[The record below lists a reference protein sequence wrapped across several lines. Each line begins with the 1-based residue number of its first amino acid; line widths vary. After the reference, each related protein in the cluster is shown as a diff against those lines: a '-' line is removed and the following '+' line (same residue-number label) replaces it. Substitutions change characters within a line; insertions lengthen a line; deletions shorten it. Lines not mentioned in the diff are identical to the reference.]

1 MECRSKDFTMCQSSF
16 RTNEA
21 TLKSLAEV
29 DAEWAKNY
37 PLKREWLYCST
48 CMVVAGG
55 VTDETIDLLKT
66 MGAGDLK
73 RAEWEGHCFKLSDTD
88 SAKVFANDLATK
100 REDIEGEELVT
111 IKEDRA
117 QTAESPGR
125 DRFLAMPQEWQE
137 IAEQLIA
144 QADDPE
150 EMRRFLEM
158 PIEEQDAAMGQL
170 REQYKRLVDNPSA
183 FLAKQHEELLERKAK
198 LEARKAELE
207 AEMASSQQAENETI
221 SPAPVGSRVRR
232 TGPATAE
239 EKAASKRATILK
251 EAAICRGRR
260 DMGRLSTLRL
270 QLREV
275 YDDKPWMISF
285 APLFKPGTPYSE
297 MSPWITNFEFDP
309 RLPLSAIESCSVK
322 QLGRRIKSTQRRLHG
337 AVATFRQESAEALST
352 AFVPVGESNNYG
364 IYLLYRRSA
373 ELFDEAVDQAA
384 IMVLKT
390 TVDIEEFIHTHI
402 SIGDRQNKWRRRCDP
417 SFLH

>member
-1 MECRSKDFTMCQSSF
+1 MS
-16 RTNEA
+16 
-21 TLKSLAEV
+21 
-29 DAEWAKNY
+29 
-37 PLKREWLYCST
+37 P
-48 CMVVAGG
+48 
-55 VTDETIDLLKT
+55 
-66 MGAGDLK
+66 
-73 RAEWEGHCFKLSDTD
+73 
-88 SAKVFANDLATK
+88 K

-117 QTAESPGR
+117 QTAESLGR

-260 DMGRLSTLRL
+260 DMGRLNTLRL

-337 AVATFRQESAEALST
+337 AVATFRQESAEALRT
-352 AFVPVGESNNYG
+352 AFVPVGESNNHG
-364 IYLLYRRSA
+364 IYFLYRRSD

-390 TVDIEEFIHTHI
+390 TVDIEEFIHTDI
-402 SIGDRQNKWRRRCDP
+402 SIGDRQKKWRRRCDP